1 MERLICTNNGL
12 KSFVVVIKTLWVN
25 HHSSVVI
32 FAWLVMEILM
42 VGISMRSCHM
52 KYHSIVLSLVYIA
65 KF

>member
-32 FAWLVMEILM
+32 FAWLVMEILV
-42 VGISMRSCHM
+42 VGTPLWLFTSCCL
-52 KYHSIVLSLVYIA
+52 YEITII
-65 KF
+65 

>member
-32 FAWLVMEILM
+32 FAWLVKENI
-42 VGISMRSCHM
+42 GGWNP
-52 KYHSIVLSLVYIA
+52 IVAVYIMLSL
-65 KF
+65 